1 MCVNGCVCVCVYA
14 ACTCTCEGE
23 GLMVCPPSAT
33 SRQWPCLPRC
43 SPDSGRFVLLSPP
56 PPLSLQLRSSL
67 SPDISWTGV
76 LLPISLSPRRAEE
89 GAGEIQSWSDA
100 SQVGGMPRVK
110 ARVFRR
116 FQALARHFIV
126 ILSRPWNPPG
136 SPTGAIF
143 SEPLQRG
150 RSSGSEGEVT
160 ASVGWNLHPRL

>member
-1 MCVNGCVCVCVYA
+1 MCVCVYA

-23 GLMVCPPSAT
+23 GLMICPPSAT

-116 FQALARHFIV
+116 FQALARHFSYSFSP
-126 ILSRPWNPPG
+126 LESSRQPHGGGLLRTPPERKKLG
-136 SPTGAIF
+136 
-143 SEPLQRG
+143 LRG
-150 RSSGSEGEVT
+150 
-160 ASVGWNLHPRL
+160 